1 MEIVYNNPYRII
13 GIYSGSSERELQ
25 KQKSLLNAYMDA
37 NKELHF
43 DCDFPFLP
51 NITRTQEIVEIALS
65 NLQLNQK
72 KLIYSLFWFVK
83 GSYIDEQAFIYLQD
97 GDVYKAE
104 DIWEKVTSN
113 YQKLQQ
119 NIISFN
125 NLSTLELALACS
137 NNNVNIDLYCKA
149 LKNKLELIQ
158 SDSFDKFVTI
168 TTDNN
173 YHPDQNEIFSLF
185 MDEIISFIES
195 SETILGDNFIDFISK
210 IFETFSHISSEAY
223 NDIKSKLMSIA
234 LYPIEIEIKDTQ
246 KKRKANPREGKK
258 YALNLYKKTKND
270 WTKLNYIFRD
280 DLNFNN
286 TSDNLAIEIMQC
298 AIDCFNDYCNNPY
311 YANSMNDEFSI
322 GNSIIKLLDYS
333 SYYAKNRSTL
343 QRIEENKKIIN
354 EWLEETNVRIHIY
367 PVKSD
372 IDYILIKLNQFQY
385 NFNIDTEINKGITY
399 LKKNIIKEINC
410 LWLDCRLKMQTIQ
423 DKLGNNDNIVINL
436 NSNVINLVMGY
447 LIDYLNYV
455 CSLYQSQVEFGTS
468 IIDQSTLIY
477 AHQIAIDILTDATR
491 YTVNN
496 DLAQLLNTNLNQ
508 LKYNLNYFNND
519 KQNKSNSINIKYKDN
534 NTGCYVIIIIFVIF
548 IIILATR

>member
-246 KKRKANPREGKK
+246 KKRKLNPREGIK
-258 YALNLYKKTKND
+258 YALNLYEKTKND
-270 WTKLNYIFRD
+270 WTKLNYVFSD

-311 YANSMNDEFSI
+311 YANSMNDEISF

-333 SYYAKNRSTL
+333 NYYAKNNLTL
-343 QRIEENKKIIN
+343 QRIEENKNIIIKWVN
-354 EWLEETNVRIHIY
+354 ETNKRNAIY
-367 PVKSD
+367 PVKED
-372 IDYILIKLNQFQY
+372 MDAILTGLN
-385 NFNIDTEINKGITY
+385 Y
-399 LKKNIIKEINC
+399 LKDKYDSYDIRKA
-410 LWLDCRLKMQTIQ
+410 LDMIEQFWIDCSKKMDKIQ
-423 DKLGNNDNIVINL
+423 NKLGHNNNIVINF
-436 NSNVINLVMGY
+436 NSIVIITLLEI
-447 LIDYLNYV
+447 LITYLNKINILCNSFFSREEYEKFNYTAQQKALFIIQQASMYYV
-455 CSLYQSQVEFGTS
+455 NKEVS
-468 IIDQSTLIY
+468 DQLQKNIN
-477 AHQIAIDILTDATR
+477 IL
-491 YTVNN
+491 
-496 DLAQLLNTNLNQ
+496 
-508 LKYNLNYFNND
+508 
-519 KQNKSNSINIKYKDN
+519 KSNIKFYRNKFNSD
-534 NTGCYVIIIIFVIF
+534 TIGKIIMIVMLSMLLFGIVMCIFNG
-548 IIILATR
+548 

>member
-137 NNNVNIDLYCKA
+137 NNNINIDLYCKA

-158 SDSFDKFVTI
+158 SDSFDKFITI

-173 YHPDQNEIFSLF
+173 YRPDQNEIFSLF
-185 MDEIISFIES
+185 MDEIISFMES
-195 SETILGDNFIDFISK
+195 SKTILRENFIDFISK
-210 IFETFSHISSEAY
+210 IFETFSLISSEAY

-286 TSDNLAIEIMQC
+286 TSDNLATEIMQC

-311 YANSMNDEFSI
+311 LMNSENKEISFGKSI
-322 GNSIIKLLDYS
+322 VKLLNYS
-333 SYYAKNRSTL
+333 NKFAKNILIL

-354 EWLEETNVRIHIY
+354 KWIEEIIVRNHIY
-367 PVKSD
+367 LVRSD
-372 IDYILIKLNQFQY
+372 IDDILLKINQFQSKFTVE
-385 NFNIDTEINKGITY
+385 NEMS
-399 LKKNIIKEINC
+399 KEIIYAKSNFIAEIKN
-410 LWLDCRLKMQTIQ
+410 LWEDCSLKMQKIQ
-423 DKLGNNDNIVINL
+423 NELGNNNIVINL
-436 NSNVINLVMGY
+436 NSGVINLIMEY
-447 LIDYLNYV
+447 LIDDVNYI
-455 CSLYQSQVEFGTS
+455 SFLYQLQGNYGRTY
-468 IIDQSTLIY
+468 IDKSTLILHMKITVDILNNATNY
-477 AHQIAIDILTDATR
+477 IVFDNLTKKLCSNIDIL
-491 YTVNN
+491 
-496 DLAQLLNTNLNQ
+496 
-508 LKYNLNYFNND
+508 
-519 KQNKSNSINIKYKDN
+519 KSNINYLDDNIIVKIIK
-534 NTGCYVIIIIFVIF
+534 GIFNDIF
-548 IIILATR
+548 N